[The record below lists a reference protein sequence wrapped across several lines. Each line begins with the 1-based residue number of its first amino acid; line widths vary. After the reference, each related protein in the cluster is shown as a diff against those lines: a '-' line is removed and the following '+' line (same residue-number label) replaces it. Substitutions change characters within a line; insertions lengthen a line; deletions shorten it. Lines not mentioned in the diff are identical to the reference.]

1 MIWGPGEEARAAL
14 VVAASQGA
22 AELSPPTRIADLFA
36 LAKAARVVVSGD
48 TGPLHIAGA
57 VGTPLVA
64 LFGPTIAE
72 RNGPWVPADVVVART
87 AQCVCLYQRQ
97 CRRGAPCIDEHW
109 RGRSRGG
116 RRDSLGSSR
125 G

>member
-1 MIWGPGEEARAAL
+1 M
-14 VVAASQGA
+14 
-22 AELSPPTRIADLFA
+22 
-36 LAKAARVVVSGD
+36 VVSGD

-57 VGTPLVA
+57 VGAPLVA

-87 AQCVCLYQRQ
+87 AQCVCLYQRH
-97 CRRGAPCIDEHW
+97 CRRGAPCIDEIGVDEVAAAVAT
-109 RGRSRGG
+109 R
-116 RRDSLGSSR
+116 LGSSR